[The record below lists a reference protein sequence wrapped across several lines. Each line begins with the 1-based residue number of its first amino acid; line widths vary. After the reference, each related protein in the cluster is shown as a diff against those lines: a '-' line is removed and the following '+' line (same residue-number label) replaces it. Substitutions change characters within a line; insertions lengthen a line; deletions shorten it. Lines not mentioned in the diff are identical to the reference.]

1 MQIQLDKLNRLHYF
15 KHQIL
20 PVLLVPFLPA
30 IFFLSHFA
38 AALCVWSVWAHHWFV
53 FIRQRLDIFSTWCFW
68 LAHVGH
74 LQVVTVEKCG
84 TFNGLLSIAYTD
96 MQIKLDFQMH
106 ANDSI
111 MLTIDAV
118 AMVTTCRLCWQWN
131 ENEIGHHKADYNWIT
146 VAPMKNSRKKILWS
160 VCV

>member
-1 MQIQLDKLNRLHYF
+1 MKNFHVQPDKQKRLHYF

-20 PVLLVPFLPA
+20 PELSA
-30 IFFLSHFA
+30 IFFPLAFCCSIV
-38 AALCVWSVWAHHWFV
+38 CVCVCGVWAHHWFV
-53 FIRQRLDIFSTWCFW
+53 LDIFSTWCFW

-74 LQVVTVEKCG
+74 LQVVTVERFG

-96 MQIKLDFQMH
+96 MQTKPDFQMC

-131 ENEIGHHKADYNWIT
+131 ESEIRHHKADCNWIT
-146 VAPMKNSRKKILWS
+146 VAPMKTAGKNTLS